1 MTMISSRTNRTQ
13 THLYLVLWKGWGLR
27 FCKETISWV
36 LPLKRI
42 KTKAMWNQ
50 LMDQKST
57 SQCPIHLKTICTRKI
72 KILTKNKLLNK
83 TKNNLL
89 LRKYRVRKITS
100 IWMSKLMTWMLKN
113 FNDSNLCV
121 FEQSN
126 ISNSR
131 FFTFNLIIL
140 LILIF

>member
-1 MTMISSRTNRTQ
+1 
-13 THLYLVLWKGWGLR
+13 
-27 FCKETISWV
+27 
-36 LPLKRI
+36 
-42 KTKAMWNQ
+42 
-50 LMDQKST
+50 MDQKST
-57 SQCPIHLKTICTRKI
+57 SQCPIHLKTIYTRKI